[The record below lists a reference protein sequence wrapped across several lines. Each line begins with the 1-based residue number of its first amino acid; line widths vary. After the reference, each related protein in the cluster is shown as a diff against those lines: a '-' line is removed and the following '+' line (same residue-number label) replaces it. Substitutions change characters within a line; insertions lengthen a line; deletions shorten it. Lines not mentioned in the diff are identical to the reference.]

1 MLHLGWG
8 SETSKQCHCCVWGL
22 PSPTWSCSCF
32 QGWIQEVFLGW
43 GGCSWGLIR
52 GLDFSF

>member
-1 MLHLGWG
+1 MDASLLCVGPPLPHL
-8 SETSKQCHCCVWGL
+8 EL
-22 PSPTWSCSCF
+22 FLF
-32 QGWIQEVFLGW
+32 QGWIQVFLGW